1 MARAS
6 GRGRDHGGGNGVQ
19 EQEQHDGRAHVYYSF
34 ARHRPFTLE
43 HTSLEY
49 AARSRHRT
57 AHGQIPLEPAGKQQR
72 FVRSLLPKL
81 EAVGAP
87 RVVARRAQHSPMVV
101 SEHPETIRLAG
112 KHRVAKLA
120 SACRVDATR
129 RPGIPAETAGHVM
142 STRLR

>member
-1 MARAS
+1 MDS
-6 GRGRDHGGGNGVQ
+6 Q
-19 EQEQHDGRAHVYYSF
+19 IVYYSF

-120 SACRVDATR
+120 SACVHQGT
-129 RPGIPAETAGHVM
+129 ETQLGVLGSLLKGQAM
-142 STRLR
+142 S